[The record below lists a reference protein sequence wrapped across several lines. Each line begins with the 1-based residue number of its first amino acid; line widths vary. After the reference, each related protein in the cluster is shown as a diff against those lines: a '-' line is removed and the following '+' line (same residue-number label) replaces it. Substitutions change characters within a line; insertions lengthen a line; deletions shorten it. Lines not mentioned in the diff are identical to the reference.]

1 MCDQAEPVHGHED
14 AVDACERQ
22 PEMNLAERFV
32 QPAAKQFGKPEKQR
46 AKNGECRRDAHD
58 EMEMASDE
66 IVADGSSGEIVAPQ
80 ENSGESAGEK
90 KRNETERE
98 KHGGV
103 ELHARIP
110 QCAKPTEQQ
119 DCGGQ
124 SEGRSQQRKDQ
135 RRKRI
140 HAAGEHVL
148 APNAKTENAH
158 AAQREY
164 NEAFFPN
171 RLSRERGKQMCDQA
185 KARKHG
191 HVDFGLREKPK
202 EALPKNGNS
211 VGDSAGPLIGDEIHH
226 GEKVR
231 VQESIRM
238 QTDAG
243 SKG

>member
-14 AVDACERQ
+14 AVDACKRQ
-22 PEMNLAERFV
+22 AEMNLAERFV

-58 EMEMASDE
+58 EMEMAGDE
-66 IVADGSSGEIVAPQ
+66 IVADGSSGGIVARQ
-80 ENSGESAGEK
+80 ENSGKSAGEK

-135 RRKRI
+135 RGKKNQAPGEKR
-140 HAAGEHVL
+140 L
-148 APNAKTENAH
+148 APKTKNEKAH
-158 AAQREY
+158 PPTR
-164 NEAFFPN
+164 
-171 RLSRERGKQMCDQA
+171 
-185 KARKHG
+185 
-191 HVDFGLREKPK
+191 
-202 EALPKNGNS
+202 
-211 VGDSAGPLIGDEIHH
+211 
-226 GEKVR
+226 GEKER
-231 VQESIRM
+231 
-238 QTDAG
+238 
-243 SKG
+243 